1 MHSLI
6 DTLHQTLNDRI
17 MDLVY
22 SGKFSDI
29 KDKKILV

>member
-6 DTLHQTLNDRI
+6 DTLHQTLNDRN

-22 SGKFSDI
+22 SGKYLEI